1 MSGGAAPSAANGSAH
16 GAAPDPTSGRTVLVV
31 GTGFGGLCAAAFLAR
46 EGHDVR
52 LLEKADEVGGT
63 WRENTYPGAECD
75 VPSAL
80 YSYSFAPNPTWS
92 FKWAKQ
98 RQILD
103 YLVAF
108 ADAEGLRD
116 RIRFGRR
123 VTAARWEEGGWT
135 VEAEAGGERETHRAQ
150 HLVLALGQLHHPSV
164 PEIPG
169 RDAYG
174 GRAFHAA
181 AYEHDAPQDGARVA
195 VIGSAASAVQIVPAL
210 AERAAELT
218 VYQRSPNWVLPK
230 GDRPYTAL
238 EQTLGARLPWLAR
251 AYRTGLWAMG
261 EYGLYPMI
269 RGRWPQA
276 RLGEAW
282 CRREIKR
289 HFADEDARA
298 ALIPD
303 YPIGAKRILLS
314 DKWYPAL
321 ARDNVALVTDGIER
335 FTRAGLVAGG
345 TERAHDTVVFA
356 TGFRTNP
363 FVADIRVEGA
373 GGRRL
378 RDQWAGGAHAYLG
391 VQTAGFPNLFFMYG
405 PNTNTGHT
413 SIVYKHEAQ
422 ADLIRRLI
430 GAAGAGSVAV
440 RETVEDAFN
449 AEVQARLGA
458 LAWAKVERSW
468 YKDGARI
475 TNNWP
480 GTSREYK
487 RRLAKAPLG
496 DFEVRAA

>member
-1 MSGGAAPSAANGSAH
+1 MP
-16 GAAPDPTSGRTVLVV
+16 GRSVLVV
-31 GTGFGGLCAAAFLAR
+31 GTGFGGLCAGALLAR
-46 EGHDVR
+46 DGHEVT
-52 LLEKADEVGGT
+52 LLEKAEEVGGT

-103 YLVAF
+103 YLRGF
-108 ADAEGLRD
+108 ADAEGLRA
-116 RIRFGRR
+116 RTRFGRR
-123 VTAARWEEGGWT
+123 VTAARFGDGGWT
-135 VEAEAGGERETHRAQ
+135 VTATAPGGEETHRAQ
-150 HLVLALGQLHHPSV
+150 HLVLALGQLHHPQG
-164 PEIPG
+164 PDIPG
-169 RDAYG
+169 RDAYE

-181 AYEHDAPQDGARVA
+181 RYEHDAPQDGARIA

-210 AERAAELT
+210 AERAARLT
-218 VYQRSPNWVLPK
+218 VYQRSPNWVFPK

-238 EQTLGARLPWLAR
+238 EQALGARLPWLAR
-251 AYRTGLWAMG
+251 AYRAGLWAMG
-261 EYGLYPMI
+261 EHGLYPMI
-269 RGRWPQA
+269 QGRWPHA
-276 RLGEAW
+276 RIGEAL
-282 CRREIKR
+282 CRREIAR
-289 HFADEDARA
+289 HVADEATRRA
-298 ALIPD
+298 LTPD

-321 ARDNVALVTDGIER
+321 ARANVDLVTAPIER
-335 FTRAGLVAGG
+335 FTPRGVVAGG
-345 TERAHDTVVFA
+345 AERAHDTVVLA

-363 FVADIRVEGA
+363 FVPDIAVTGE
-373 GGRRL
+373 GGRSL
-378 RDQWAGGAHAYLG
+378 REAWAEGAHAYLG

-422 ADLIRRLI
+422 ANLVRRLI
-430 GAAGAGSVAV
+430 DAAGAGAIGV
-440 RETVEDAFN
+440 RADAEDRFN
-449 AEVQARLGA
+449 EEIQARLGD

-480 GTSREYK
+480 GTSREYR
-487 RRLAKAPLG
+487 RRLERAPLA
-496 DFEVRAA
+496 DWDVAA